1 MKKIFILTI
10 LTTLSS
16 VSLASD
22 EQIVCPNS
30 SAEIVAMIQAPGTY
44 CFQAKEIA
52 NQCAFGSS
60 RDLKTAGAATAVCL
74 KEAGKLSSADQS
86 LLAVMEN
93 RCNQTYENQ
102 QGTMYQSMNA
112 FCHLDAVSF
121 IRNLQSDIE
130 NEQM

>member
-1 MKKIFILTI
+1 MKKIILLAI

-16 VSLASD
+16 ISLASD
-22 EQIVCPNS
+22 EQIVCSNS
-30 SAEIVAMIQAPGTY
+30 SSEIVVMIKAPGTY

-60 RDLKTAGAATAVCL
+60 RDLETAGAATEVCL
-74 KEAGKLSSADQS
+74 KEAGKLSSADQN

-93 RCNQTYENQ
+93 RCNQTYANQ

-121 IRNLQSDIE
+121 IRNLQSNIE
-130 NEQM
+130 NEPM